1 MALRLGERNYFPC
14 YLFTANWSVD
24 YLQRWHYD

>member
-14 YLFTANWSVD
+14 YLFTANWWVD
-24 YLQRWHYD
+24 